1 MPLAALKTC
10 GVLGSSQD
18 VNRRSRPAACSLP
31 RQHQQVGALCGEL
44 RKPTSITVLLQGAD
58 QESSIGQELT
68 NQLKTPLYKQLIGN
82 TPMVDLS
89 SLSANPQVSSQASLA
104 S

>member
-1 MPLAALKTC
+1 M
-10 GVLGSSQD
+10 
-18 VNRRSRPAACSLP
+18 
-31 RQHQQVGALCGEL
+31 
-44 RKPTSITVLLQGAD
+44 LLQGAD
-58 QESSIGQELT
+58 QGSSIGQELT